1 MRANRYLVAIV
12 GAALAVSSALPGV
25 VSAQEEDQWQQAY
38 QAYQQGNLPQ
48 AETLFREVCAE
59 YEDAGVPWGWCHMM
73 LGVVLAQRGSSKRQE
88 ALAQLEIA
96 KDLISEDEQ
105 RYQTN
110 FAIANI
116 HLLDERWGQ
125 AVAAA
130 DDAAAFAGAPQQAGI
145 AKVKGQAYYQQQ
157 QWSNAVAE
165 LEKAVAGRSSE
176 ANLHAW
182 LGRSYFEMGQKDKAL
197 PELTQA
203 AQIDRSNRV
212 GLYFAARINLEEG
225 NYPQAVALA
234 ERAIQ
239 AHPQDTNIRL
249 LLGNAYLGADRFSDA
264 IRQFEV
270 VISDRPSDASAIY
283 NLGQAYIAMENWGKA
298 AEQFQKAQNMF
309 ASGSSNQGRLL
320 YDLGIAFERLT
331 RNEDAL
337 RAFTDAQAINDT
349 TDVQDAID
357 RVQERIRRG
366 KTKGGGGR

>member
-1 MRANRYLVAIV
+1 MRVNRYLVAIV
-12 GAALAVSSALPGV
+12 GAALAVSTALPGV
-25 VSAQEEDQWQQAY
+25 VSAQEEKWSQAY
-38 QAYQQGNLPQ
+38 QAYQQGNMGQ

-73 LGVVLAQRGSSKRQE
+73 LGVVLAQRGVSKRQE

-96 KDLISEDEQ
+96 KDLISEDGE
-105 RYQTN
+105 RYMTN

-116 HLLDERWGQ
+116 QLLDERWGQ
-125 AVAAA
+125 AIAAA
-130 DDAAAFAGAPQQAGI
+130 DDAAAFAGAQQQAGI

-157 QWSNAVAE
+157 QWSNAAVE

-203 AQIDRSNRV
+203 AQIDRGNRV
-212 GLYFAARINLEEG
+212 GLYFAARINLEDG
-225 NYPQAVALA
+225 NWTQAVALA

-239 AHPQDTNIRL
+239 AHPQDTNIRR
-249 LLGNAYLGADRFSDA
+249 LLGNAYLGADRFGDA
-264 IRQFEV
+264 VQQFEV
-270 VISDRPSDASAIY
+270 VIAERSNDANAIY

-309 ASGSSNQGRLL
+309 DAGSSTQGRLL

-331 RNEDAL
+331 RNQDAL
-337 RAFTDAQAINDT
+337 RAFSDAQAINDT

-366 KTKGGGGR
+366 KSTGGGQ

>member
-1 MRANRYLVAIV
+1 MRVNRYLVAIV
-12 GAALAVSSALPGV
+12 GVALAVSFALPGV
-25 VSAQEEDQWQQAY
+25 VSAQEQWQQAY
-38 QAYQQGNLPQ
+38 QAYEQGNMAR

-59 YEDAGVPWGWCHMM
+59 YEDAGASWGWCHMM

-96 KDLISEDEQ
+96 KDLVTTDQE

-116 HLLDERWGQ
+116 HLLDESWNQ

-130 DDAAAFAGAPQQAGI
+130 NDSSAFAGAPQAAGI

-157 QWSNAVAE
+157 QWRDAAAE
-165 LEKAVAGRSSE
+165 LEKAVAGMSSE

-182 LGRSYFEMGQKDKAL
+182 LGRSYFELGQKDKAL

-203 AQIDRSNRV
+203 AQIDRGSRV
-212 GLYFAARINLEEG
+212 GLYFAARIHLENG
-225 NYPQAVALA
+225 NYAQAVNLA

-239 AHPQDTNIRL
+239 AHPQDTNIRR
-249 LLGNAYLGADRFSDA
+249 LLGQAYLGADRFADA

-270 VISDRPSDASAIY
+270 VIADRPNEANAIY
-283 NLGQAYIAMENWGKA
+283 NLGQAYMAMENWAKA

-309 ASGSSNQGRLL
+309 EAGSATQSALL

-331 RNEDAL
+331 RNADAL
-337 RAFTDAQAINDT
+337 RAFTDSKSINDT

-366 KTKGGGGR
+366 KTKGGGQ

>member
-25 VSAQEEDQWQQAY
+25 VSAQEEKWQQAY
-38 QAYQQGNLPQ
+38 QAYDQNNFPQ

-73 LGVVLAQRGSSKRQE
+73 LGVVLAQRGVSKRQE

-96 KDLISEDEQ
+96 KDLISEDTE
-105 RYQTN
+105 RYMTA

-116 HLLDERWGQ
+116 HLLDERWAQ

-130 DDAAAFAGAPQQAGI
+130 NDAASFAGAPQAAGI

-157 QWSNAVAE
+157 QWSNAAGE

-182 LGRSYFEMGQKDKAL
+182 LGRSYFEMDEKAKAL

-203 AQIDRSNRV
+203 AQIDRGHRI
-212 GLYFAARINLEEG
+212 GLYFAARIHLEEG

-239 AHPQDTNIRL
+239 AHPQDTNIRR
-249 LLGNAYLGADRFSDA
+249 LLGNAYLGSDRFSEA
-264 IRQFEV
+264 IRQFDV
-270 VISDRPSDASAIY
+270 VISDRPSDAAAIY
-283 NLGQAYIAMENWGKA
+283 NLGQAYLAMENWARA
-298 AEQFQKAQNMF
+298 AEQFQNAQNLF
-309 ASGSSNQGRLL
+309 ESGSANQGRLL
-320 YDLGIAFERLT
+320 YELGIAFERLT

-337 RAFTDAQAINDT
+337 RAFTDAKAINDT
-349 TDVQDAID
+349 TDVQDAIE

-366 KTKGGGGR
+366 KSKGGG